1 MGRVYAINIKQDD
14 NSEMVVTGMLI
25 FNSTP
30 LIVLFDSRATHS
42 FISSK
47 VVSQIGVESHNYVA
61 DLDVI

>member
-1 MGRVYAINIKQDD
+1 MGKVYAINIKQGD
-14 NSEMVVTGMLI
+14 NSELVVIGMLT

-47 VVSQIGVESHNYVA
+47 VVS
-61 DLDVI
+61 